1 MNKQC
6 LELLEK
12 LDECVKDPDF
22 QIVLIMKFLRSI
34 QPYLKTLTDEGE
46 KSERNSKRTSV

>member
-12 LDECVKDPDF
+12 LDDCVKDPDF
-22 QIVLIMKFLRSI
+22 QIILIMKFLRTL
-34 QPYLKTLTDEGE
+34 QPYLKTLGE
-46 KSERNSKRTSV
+46 KGEENERNNKRTGM

>member
-12 LDECVKDPDF
+12 LDDCVKDPDF
-22 QIVLIMKFLRSI
+22 QIILIMKFLRSM
-34 QPYLKTLTDEGE
+34 QPYLKAIAEEGE
-46 KSERNSKRTSV
+46 ENERNNKRTSM